1 MGLKSIGN
9 KDIKEAPLKK
19 QVLVRISAAED
30 YDIVLATHYVKKD
43 GDQQTHV
50 WSFCPDVPGLYIEYD
65 FTDFYKWYEVPE
77 LD

>member
-9 KDIKEAPLKK
+9 KDIKEAPTDNH
-19 QVLVRISAAED
+19 VLVLVKGGNGGV
-30 YDIVLATHYVKKD
+30 VLATHYVRKLGVKVE
-43 GDQQTHV
+43 HV
-50 WSFCPDVPGLYIEYD
+50 WSFCPDTPGLYIEYE